1 MPQFFFKNDSRGW
14 VDYGPL
20 VKIKK
25 IVEFA
30 MGSHMKRHLKSM
42 YSNLFKSTIF
52 ISIFLVI
59 GSEATL

>member
-1 MPQFFFKNDSRGW
+1 MPQLFQKLFHGG

-30 MGSHMKRHLKSM
+30 MGSHLKRHLKSM

-59 GSEATL
+59 DSKATL